1 MPAILI
7 ALVVIVCVVLAF
19 LNFMPFTNKQVQ
31 ATEPPEK
38 KDQQAT
44 EQQKTPILTRLELEN
59 RLKKLAESEPPKELF
74 MGAMC
79 YDMAAPPAR
88 VEYVCPDCGE
98 KTFYVQD
105 YENKVK
111 PKKGERSGHIKN
123 VQNNVPKCRRLIKT
137 LTGVDAE
144 IIEKEFC
151 DSCSPDI
158 DNPTLKLVIHYPNGK
173 THKAENINVEDLILI
188 KEFLN
193 GETAHKDFYDAQT
206 PLKQYIKRLETL
218 LGIKIALPEPPK

>member
-111 PKKGERSGHIKN
+111 PKKKTASGGEA
-123 VQNNVPKCRRLIKT
+123 VRRQ
-137 LTGVDAE
+137 A
-144 IIEKEFC
+144 
-151 DSCSPDI
+151 
-158 DNPTLKLVIHYPNGK
+158 
-173 THKAENINVEDLILI
+173 
-188 KEFLN
+188 
-193 GETAHKDFYDAQT
+193 ETAVCRDEPTPEPGMTST
-206 PLKQYIKRLETL
+206 PLERLQNT
-218 LGIKIALPEPPK
+218 GTTPH